1 MEKIRILSILMGIVL
16 LFPST
21 VHAQGLDP
29 GRVLAIKKASRE
41 AKKTLEAQL
50 KAQGLQTAGHMWT
63 KEEIEE
69 AIKQW
74 KK

>member
-1 MEKIRILSILMGIVL
+1 MKKIRILSMLMGIVL

-29 GRVLAIKKASRE
+29 GRVLAIEKASRA

-50 KAQGLQTAGHMWT
+50 KA
-63 KEEIEE
+63 
-69 AIKQW
+69 
-74 KK
+74 